1 MFIKKREYYYYW
13 KIAIQT
19 PEIGFIGKY
28 NQLEVQWAVFAA
40 LYTDIIY

>member
-1 MFIKKREYYYYW
+1 MFIKREYYW

-28 NQLEVQWAVFAA
+28 NQLEVQWAIFAA
-40 LYTDIIY
+40 LYRDIIY